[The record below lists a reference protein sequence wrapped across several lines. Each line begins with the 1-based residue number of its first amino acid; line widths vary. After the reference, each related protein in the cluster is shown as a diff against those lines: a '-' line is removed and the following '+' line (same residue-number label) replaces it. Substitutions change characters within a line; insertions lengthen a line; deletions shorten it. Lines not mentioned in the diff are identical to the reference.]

1 MAPGGAVVRIINLSA
16 FCRACELCQV
26 HMFELKSGKRPI
38 HKGWTWK
45 HDADKAFDELH
56 LA

>member
-1 MAPGGAVVRIINLSA
+1 
-16 FCRACELCQV
+16 
-26 HMFELKSGKRPI
+26 MFELKSGKRPI